1 MTEVELT
8 SALSRVYQSDENL
21 KNLASG
27 LAGNKSFQ
35 KNRQIRSIG

>member
-1 MTEVELT
+1 MTEIELT
-8 SALSRVYQSDENL
+8 TAISRIYKSDENL